1 MLADRM
7 RMSISKDLLYGPG
20 PQTLSHGDMTNGY
33 FGEVSHT
40 DLINGDDL
48 CDEIS
53 LTEGGN
59 QESTCGWLKFA
70 RNDTILFVA
79 KRTTRHSVS
88 WNAINTAG
96 AIFGE
101 TEITIDGNTY
111 KVRSLTGEIDETPL
125 TEWDMLIYGVH
136 EDTSPDWAS
145 MTDADLRVHWE
156 DGNGSRTWC
165 QESDGSYR
173 VTRGSNGVTS
183 RDMNTPTNSF
193 SYCGF
198 RPVLEL
204 L

>member
-7 RMSISKDLLYGPG
+7 RMSISKGIYTGPG
-20 PQTLSHGDMTNGY
+20 PQELSHGNMTNGY

-53 LTEGGN
+53 LTQGTN

-111 KVRSLTGEIDETPL
+111 KVRSLTGEKDETPL

-145 MTDADLRVHWE
+145 MTDADIRVGAG
-156 DGNGSRTWC
+156 DGRGTWC
-165 QESDGSYR
+165 QEADGSNRVYR
-173 VTRGSNGVTS
+173 GYGGVTD
-183 RDMNTPTNSF
+183 RAANIPTLTHSTL
-193 SYCGF
+193 GF
-198 RPVLEL
+198 RPTLEL
-204 L
+204 MG